1 MKVLTINHFPIEGSG
16 SGTYTRNIAVHLQKK
31 GHEVCVIMPENTTS
45 YAEIPNVRMIPVYF
59 KYTEEID
66 GMLPFNF
73 PCFTTHPRSTM
84 TFYDLDDTQLEM
96 YLSAFKKVIDQAVEE
111 FKPDIIHGQH
121 IWLLSW
127 LATKTGVPCV
137 VTAHGTDLMG
147 YKQSERFRKYA
158 DETVLSVKRIIT
170 ISNDNTELVKEFFP
184 AAADKAVFMQNGYDT
199 ERFYPEPVS
208 KDEILKTL
216 VSTLRQSEDV
226 SQIPTIKE
234 KIVLFVGKLAN
245 FKGVDIMIEAIRLYE
260 DKYPGEI
267 TTIIAGEGEL
277 AESLEKQAKNSNL
290 NNLYFIG
297 YLNSIQLRQLY
308 STADVSL
315 VPSRREPFG
324 LVAIEA
330 LACGCPVIATN
341 QGGLTDIIN
350 DDVGALVDVEDAQ
363 GLAEAIYN
371 ELHHTDR
378 VKRGKNAA
386 KYALENYAQDS
397 LMDTLVKIYNM

>member
-1 MKVLTINHFPIEGSG
+1 MKVLMINHFPLEGSG

-31 GHEVCVIMPENTTS
+31 GHEVCIIMPENTAK
-45 YAEIPNVRMIPVYF
+45 YADIPDVGIIPVFF
-59 KYTEEID
+59 KNTEEID

-84 TFYDLDDTQLEM
+84 TFYDLDDTQLEL
-96 YLSAFKKVIDQAVEE
+96 YLNAFKNAIDRAIED
-111 FKPDIIHGQH
+111 FKPCIIHGQH

-127 LATKTGVPCV
+127 LAVKTGVPCV

-147 YKQSERFRKYA
+147 YKQGERFRKYS
-158 DETVLSVKRIIT
+158 DETAQGAKQIIT
-170 ISNDNTELVKEFFP
+170 ISNDNTELVKELFP
-184 AAADKAVFMQNGYDT
+184 AAGGKAVFMQNGYDT

-208 KDEILKTL
+208 RDQIERMLNSVLSHHGIESQSPILKDKL
-216 VSTLRQSEDV
+216 
-226 SQIPTIKE
+226 I
-234 KIVLFVGKLAN
+234 LFVGKLAH
-245 FKGVDIMIEAIRLYE
+245 FKGIDILIEAIRLYE
-260 DKYPGEI
+260 SKHPGE
-267 TTIIAGEGEL
+267 TTTLIAGDGDL
-277 AESLEKQAKNSNL
+277 AVSLKKQAVDSNL
-290 NNLYFIG
+290 KDLHFMG
-297 YLNSIQLRQLY
+297 HLDSTQLRELY

-350 DDVGALVDVEDAQ
+350 DDVGTLVGVEDAN
-363 GLAEAIYN
+363 GLAEAIYK
-371 ELHHTDR
+371 ELHHPDR
-378 VKRGKNAA
+378 TQRGKNAA
-386 KYALENYAQDS
+386 RYALENYAQDS